1 MGIRTRLNTIF
12 KSNINHIVTSAED
25 PEKII
30 NQSVEEMQDSFDAA
44 KKRVFALSTE
54 IEDDK
59 RYMNNISEQI
69 EYWTD
74 KTHEFVKSDMDE
86 NARQAIRKRRI
97 LEELKRK
104 LEYRIAEIETK
115 FKAADRKIR
124 EAEGKLLA
132 AKNKRKILLGSYGK
146 SKSAQSADL
155 PQAGFTAP
163 KISPDPYE
171 TFMRMEERLNDEKE
185 LIDIKV
191 SNEKDLFEKEEKV
204 IDEELQNIKKQ
215 IKGGKK

>member
-54 IEDDK
+54 IEDNK

-86 NARQAIRKRRI
+86 NAKQAIRKRRI
-97 LEELKRK
+97 LEDIKRK
-104 LEYRIAEIETK
+104 LEYRITELENK
-115 FKAADRKIR
+115 FKAEDRKIR
-124 EAEGKLLA
+124 EAEGKLIA

-146 SKSAQSADL
+146 TRSAQSADF
-155 PQAGFTAP
+155 PQAGFAAP
-163 KISPDPYE
+163 NATPDPYE
-171 TFMRMEERLNDEKE
+171 ALMRMEERINDEKE
-185 LIDIKV
+185 LIDIKE
-191 SNEKDLFEKEEKV
+191 SNEQNLFEKEEKV